1 MFGRSK
7 QENSMHIVQ
16 NADDYYVINKPA
28 NTTDEQDN
36 ILQVLK
42 LALELQKEN
51 QQLSDRIEHLETWN
65 KMDCLLSHYNVSKKP
80 VGNGSMYSAVSSNN
94 RLIRVFS
101 EDTDATMKELQ
112 DIDFIIN
119 NLDVFPEMAKK
130 YGLTT
135 ENKPQED

>member
-7 QENSMHIVQ
+7 QESSMHIVH

-28 NTTDEQDN
+28 ETTDEEDN

-42 LALELQKEN
+42 LALKLRKEN
-51 QQLSDRIEHLETWN
+51 QQLSDRIEYLETWN

-80 VGNGSMYSAVSSNN
+80 VGNGSMYSVVSSNAN
-94 RLIRVFS
+94 LIRVFS
-101 EDTDATMKELQ
+101 EDTDTTMKEFQ

-119 NLDVFPEMAKK
+119 NLDVFPEIAKK

>member
-1 MFGRSK
+1 MFRRSK
-7 QENSMHIVQ
+7 QENSMHIVR

-28 NTTDEQDN
+28 KTTDEQDN
-36 ILQVLK
+36 VLQVLN
-42 LALELQKEN
+42 LALELRKEN

-65 KMDCLLSHYNVSKKP
+65 KMDRLLSHYNVSKKP

-101 EDTDATMKELQ
+101 EDTDTTMKAFQ
-112 DIDFIIN
+112 DIDFILN
-119 NLDVFPEMAKK
+119 NLDVFLEIAKK